1 MEEKVMMPESRY
13 TELIEN
19 TVTLNVLVKWLFNN
33 ATTAYNNTELR
44 FNDVEDIL
52 STMFPEKY
60 AGRLKE
66 LKEGE
71 QNV

>member
-1 MEEKVMMPESRY
+1 MEEKVMIPESRF

-60 AGRLKE
+60 VGRLKE